1 MPRLSEYTEEMA
13 DKICD
18 LVAGGSNL
26 TKIGQMDD
34 MPCRDTIYKWKRVN
48 EAFADNYTRARDT
61 RADARADRIDGIIDK
76 VESDELPPDRARVMI
91 DAIKWMAGKE
101 APKRY
106 GDKVEVEVGGNL
118 GLDVKL
124 WE

>member
-34 MPCRDTIYKWKRVN
+34 MPSRKTIYKWKREN
-48 EAFADNYTRARDT
+48 EAFGNNYARARDT
-61 RADARADRIDGIIDK
+61 RADARADRIDAIVDK
-76 VESDELPPDRARVMI
+76 VESDELPSDRARVMI

-106 GDKVEVEVGGNL
+106 GDKVEVEHSGNVE
-118 GLDVKL
+118 VKL

>member
-1 MPRLSEYTEEMA
+1 MA

-26 TKIGQMDD
+26 TKVGKMDD
-34 MPCRDTIYKWKRVN
+34 MPCRDTIYKWKRLN
-48 EAFADNYTRARDT
+48 EAFADNYARARDT
-61 RADARADRIDGIIDK
+61 RADARADRIDAIVDK
-76 VESDELPPDRARVMI
+76 VESDELPSDRARVMI

-106 GDKVEVEVGGNL
+106 GDKVEVEHSGNVE
-118 GLDVKL
+118 VKL

>member
-1 MPRLSEYTEEMA
+1 MPRLSEYTEEIA
-13 DKICD
+13 ETICA

-26 TKIGQMDD
+26 TKIGKMDD
-34 MPCRDTIYKWKRVN
+34 MPCRDTIYKWKRLN
-48 EAFADNYTRARDT
+48 EEFADNYTRARDT
-61 RADARADRIDGIIDK
+61 RADARADRIDDIVDK
-76 VESDELPPDRARVMI
+76 VENDELPSDRARVMI

-106 GDKVEVEVGGNL
+106 GDKVEVEHSGNVE
-118 GLDVKL
+118 VKL

>member
-34 MPCRDTIYKWKRVN
+34 MPCRDTIYKWKREN

-76 VESDELPPDRARVMI
+76 VESDELPSDRARVMI

-106 GDKVEVEVGGNL
+106 GDKVEVEHSGNVE
-118 GLDVKL
+118 VKL